1 MKVSS
6 SLKQL
11 MFCPSTHKLTNC
23 TTQSLYPCFAHAQIT
38 LPPSPPHTHTH
49 QLQPGVL
56 ELFQFLGER
65 DIKRALVTRNSQLPA
80 NAFLKRL
87 DEELEANKDKYPSLE
102 QDKLFSMVSTMY
114 SVTPACTPQE
124 TGQFPFAFM

>member
-1 MKVSS
+1 M
-6 SLKQL
+6 
-11 MFCPSTHKLTNC
+11 
-23 TTQSLYPCFAHAQIT
+23 
-38 LPPSPPHTHTH
+38 HTH

-65 DIKRALVTRNSQLPA
+65 DIKRALVTRNTQLPA

-114 SVTPACTPQE
+114 SVTPACRHS
-124 TGQFPFAFM
+124 